1 MGRLDFIKEKQAF
14 MPARIELVDQPQQ
27 GIGQLIGFA
36 FVWGSAVILLD
47 SASDSSDSINLSTPE
62 IIVFATIAAFV
73 VSAFN
78 QRQSYDDGL

>member
-1 MGRLDFIKEKQAF
+1 MGRLDFIKEKQTF
-14 MPARIELVDQPQQ
+14 MPTRAELIDRPQ

-62 IIVFATIAAFV
+62 IIVFAAIVAFV